1 MVVNKGLTFTPDMI
15 GYTDIMTKNTNKKD
29 TMKKGTE
36 YKHPPVAD
44 PKPVRKPI
52 YSVDRVNTMALT
64 MVRNI
69 AYKQIAKMNK
79 EIKENIQV
87 DSEFTKMIDVN
98 MKNAINKII
107 HDYKLIPFDGTDIPR
122 ETKK

>member
-1 MVVNKGLTFTPDMI
+1 MKNNKGQ
-15 GYTDIMTKNTNKKD
+15 N

-52 YSVDRVNTMALT
+52 YSVGRVNTMALT

-79 EIKENIQV
+79 EIKE
-87 DSEFTKMIDVN
+87 FTKMIDIN

-122 ETKK
+122 ETKKK

>member
-1 MVVNKGLTFTPDMI
+1 
-15 GYTDIMTKNTNKKD
+15 
-29 TMKKGTE
+29 MKKGTE
-36 YKHPPVAD
+36 YKQPLVAD

-52 YSVDRVNTMALT
+52 YPVDRVNTMALT

-87 DSEFTKMIDVN
+87 DSEFTKMIDIN
-98 MKNAINKII
+98 MKLSLI
-107 HDYKLIPFDGTDIPR
+107 HI
-122 ETKK
+122 

>member
-1 MVVNKGLTFTPDMI
+1 
-15 GYTDIMTKNTNKKD
+15 
-29 TMKKGTE
+29 MKKGTE
-36 YKHPPVAD
+36 YKHPAMKKGTPAKI
-44 PKPVRKPI
+44 PAFPE
-52 YSVDRVNTMALT
+52 DRVNTMALT

-87 DSEFTKMIDVN
+87 DSEFTKMIDIN

-107 HDYKLIPFDGTDIPR
+107 HDYKLRPFDGEDVPR
-122 ETKK
+122 ITKKATYK

>member
-1 MVVNKGLTFTPDMI
+1 
-15 GYTDIMTKNTNKKD
+15 
-29 TMKKGTE
+29 MKKGTE
-36 YKHPPVAD
+36 YKHPPMAD
-44 PKPVRKPI
+44 HKYPE
-52 YSVDRVNTMALT
+52 DRVNTMALT

-87 DSEFTKMIDVN
+87 DSEFTKMIDIN

-107 HDYKLIPFDGTDIPR
+107 HDYKLNYELRQFDGEDVPR
-122 ETKK
+122 ITKKSNL

>member
-1 MVVNKGLTFTPDMI
+1 MTFSPDMI
-15 GYTDIMTKNTNKKD
+15 GYTDIMINNTNKKD

-36 YKHPPVAD
+36 YKHPPVVD
-44 PKPVRKPI
+44 PKPV
-52 YSVDRVNTMALT
+52 NNMALT

-87 DSEFTKMIDVN
+87 DSEFTKMIDIN

-122 ETKK
+122 ETKKK

>member
-1 MVVNKGLTFTPDMI
+1 MKNNKGQ
-15 GYTDIMTKNTNKKD
+15 N

-87 DSEFTKMIDVN
+87 DSEFTKMIDIN

-122 ETKK
+122 ETKKK